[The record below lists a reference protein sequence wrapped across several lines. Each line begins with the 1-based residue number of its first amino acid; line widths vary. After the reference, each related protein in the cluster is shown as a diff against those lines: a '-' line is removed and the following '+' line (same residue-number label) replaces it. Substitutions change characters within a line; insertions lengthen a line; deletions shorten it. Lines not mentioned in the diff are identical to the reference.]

1 MTTAALDPSRNPL
14 RHDAQVIG
22 LVGLAHG
29 VSHFYHLLL
38 APLFPWIKAEFG
50 LSYAELGL
58 LMTVFFAVSAVVQT
72 ASGFVVDRVGARP
85 VLFAGL
91 AFLGS
96 AALLLSA
103 SSGYAALLLGAGVA
117 GLGNGVFHPAD
128 FTLLN
133 KHVSQPRLG
142 HAFSVHGISGNLGW
156 AAAPVFLVTI
166 ANLATWR
173 VALAAASIV
182 AFGVLAVLLVL
193 RHVLDPRE
201 LGSAVGRPKAAQ
213 AGAGGSLLGFL
224 KLPQVWVCWAFF
236 LLTTFS
242 AAGIQSF
249 APTALTQ
256 LYGIPFT
263 LATASYTIY
272 MLCSAG
278 GMLVGGF
285 AASRTSNHDRLIA
298 LSFTVSGLMAILVGL
313 NVAPGFLVP
322 VLLGVIGFGAGTA
335 GPSRDLLVRAA
346 APAGATGR
354 VYGVVYSGL
363 DIGLA
368 SGPLFFG
375 ALMDAHLPNW
385 VFFMIGGFQ
394 LLSIFTA
401 VTVGNGNRS
410 RRGAAAQAPAV

>member
-1 MTTAALDPSRNPL
+1 MSTATLEPARNPL

-72 ASGFVVDRVGARP
+72 ASGFVVDRFGARP

-103 SSGYAALLLGAGVA
+103 SNGYAALLAGAAVA

-156 AAAPVFLVTI
+156 AAAPLFLVTI
-166 ANLATWR
+166 ANLASWR
-173 VALAAASIV
+173 VALASASVV
-182 AFGVLAVLLVL
+182 AFVVLAVLVVL

-201 LGSAVGRPKAAQ
+201 MRGAVGRPGAKA
-213 AGAGGSLLGFL
+213 AGGSVLGFL
-224 KLPQVWVCWAFF
+224 RLPQVWVCWAFF

-249 APTALTQ
+249 APTALTY
-256 LYGIPFT
+256 LYGMPF
-263 LATASYTIY
+263 
-272 MLCSAG
+272 
-278 GMLVGGF
+278 GMIVGGF

-298 LSFTVSGLMAILVGL
+298 ISFTVSGLIAILVGL
-313 NVAPGFLVP
+313 NLFPALLVP
-322 VLLGVIGFGAGTA
+322 VLMGVIGFGAGTA

-368 SGPLFFG
+368 CGPLFFG
-375 ALMDAHLPNW
+375 ALMDARLPAW

-394 LLSIFTA
+394 LISIFTA

-410 RRGAAAQAPAV
+410 RRGAAAPAA